1 MNQSFSY
8 RFEIYEYIK
17 NKYQAEPEY
26 LWMRLP
32 NYAAFRHSDNRKW
45 FALMMDIPK
54 SKLSNFDDGI
64 VEIMNVKLSDP
75 LAADMLIQQNGYFKG
90 YHISRGNWVSVLIDG
105 TVALNEIFCLIDE
118 SFAVTAAPVQK
129 NRRQKKSDSISE
141 N

>member
-1 MNQSFSY
+1 MNQPFSY

-45 FALMMDIPK
+45 FALIMDIPK
-54 SKLSNFDDGI
+54 SKLGNFDNSI

-75 LAADMLIQQNGYFKG
+75 LAVDMLIQQNGYFKG
-90 YHISRGNWVSVLIDG
+90 YHISRGNWVSVLLDG
-105 TVALNEIFCLIDE
+105 TVAPNEIFRLIDE
-118 SFAVTAAPVQK
+118 SFMVTASPVREKK
-129 NRRQKKSDSISE
+129 NTKPNTKP
-141 N
+141 